1 MLFCLTALPHTGH
14 KTMLASSFRPAAHS
28 SRKEYFTG
36 LEMSLSLSKNFGSV
50 TTLSRGAQAEC
61 DFSVLTSGGKSC
73 RQAVISTANWVTPK
87 TTNCFPSQRTPQH
100 VRRRLMRSIV
110 HLQSAPPLF
119 LGSKATCTPLF
130 ACRGVRARMMA
141 STTKLEDKFA
151 PAKRV
156 ASQKQDVW

>member
-1 MLFCLTALPHTGH
+1 MWQQYKCEEFGGAE
-14 KTMLASSFRPAAHS
+14 KFWSFGP
-28 SRKEYFTG
+28 K
-36 LEMSLSLSKNFGSV
+36 LLSKPSAV
-50 TTLSRGAQAEC
+50 AEC
-61 DFSVLTSGGKSC
+61 DFSVLTSGGKRRCKSC
-73 RQAVISTANWVTPK
+73 RQAVISTANWVGYTK
-87 TTNCFPSQRTPQH
+87 TSNCFPSQRTPQH